1 MARAF
6 GGVLGNFK
14 GKLGKVA
21 ARIVE
26 GDTILSARPASYKA
40 SNSPKHVET
49 RQKFAVT
56 VAFAS
61 SVASL
66 QTLHDI
72 WQLNRGP
79 KMSGFNTIT
88 KQNFGLSSTQAPTLN
103 NIITP
108 GGFGSPVTAAAI
120 ASGKLTGTLAAVNS
134 VAVLSANE
142 TNLSIN
148 AIICLSDP
156 KAESDPFYKL
166 ISLSKDVTGF
176 NFSQVYNL
184 EIDLNVVDAPEIAK
198 YNQKFIYLAVATKS
212 ADDQIVQYSRSYSVI
227 SN

>member
-1 MARAF
+1 MARAS

-14 GKLGKVA
+14 GKLGKVS

-26 GDTILSARPASYKA
+26 GDTILCARPASFKA
-40 SNSPKHVET
+40 SNAPKNVEV
-49 RQKFAVT
+49 RKKFSVT

-61 SVASL
+61 NVTRL

-72 WQLNRGP
+72 WKLNKGP
-79 KMSGFNTIT
+79 KMSAFNTIT
-88 KQNFGLSSTQAPTLN
+88 KENFALSSAQAPTLN

-120 ASGKLTGTLAAVNS
+120 AAGKLTGTLAAINS
-134 VAVLSANE
+134 VAILSANE
-142 TNLSIN
+142 TDLSID
-148 AIICLSDP
+148 AIVCLSDP
-156 KAESDPFYKL
+156 KADGDPFYKL
-166 ISLSKDVTGF
+166 IPLSKEVAGF

-198 YNQKFIYLAVATKS
+198 YNQKMIYLAVATKS
-212 ADDQIVQYSRSYSVI
+212 ADGKLVQYSRSYSVL

>member
-1 MARAF
+1 MARAS

-26 GDTILSARPASYKA
+26 GDTILSARPASFKA
-40 SNSPKHVET
+40 SNSPKLVET
-49 RQKFAVT
+49 RQKFTVT

-61 SVASL
+61 NVASL

-79 KMSGFNTIT
+79 KMSAFNTIT
-88 KQNFGLSSTQAPTLN
+88 KQNFVLSSTQAPTLN

-120 ASGKLTGTLAAVNS
+120 AAGKLTGTLAAINS
-134 VAVLSANE
+134 VAILSANE

-148 AIICLSDP
+148 AIVCLSDP
-156 KAESDPFYKL
+156 KATGDPFYKL
-166 ISLSKDVTGF
+166 IPLSKEVAGF
-176 NFSQVYNL
+176 NFSQQYNL

-212 ADDQIVQYSRSYSVI
+212 ADGQVVQYSRSYSLI